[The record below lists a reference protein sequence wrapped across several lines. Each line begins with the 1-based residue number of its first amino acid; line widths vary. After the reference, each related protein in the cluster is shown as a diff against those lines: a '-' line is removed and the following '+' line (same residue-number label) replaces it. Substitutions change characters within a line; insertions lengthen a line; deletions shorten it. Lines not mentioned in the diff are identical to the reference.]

1 MRLPCR
7 LSRLSS
13 WRWELDRLG
22 DEVRSELS
30 RFGPQS
36 GMAELV
42 ERWPAAVGE
51 AIARQAWPA
60 RIARDG
66 TVHVATADS
75 VWAFELGQRAAEI
88 GARLGG
94 VPLRFAPGPL
104 PEPDPEP
111 TRTTVSPS
119 PHDRRIASELAAGVR
134 DEELRETVQEALSFA
149 LARGRSDTPF

>member
-13 WRWELDRLG
+13 WRWSLERLADGVRAELG
-22 DEVRSELS
+22 
-30 RFGPQS
+30 RFGPQA
-36 GMAELV
+36 GMVELI
-42 ERWPAAVGE
+42 ERWPAAVGPH
-51 AIARQAWPA
+51 ISRFAWPV
-60 RIARDG
+60 RIARNG

-75 VWAFELGQRAAEI
+75 VWAFELGQRAEI

-119 PHDRRIASELAAGVR
+119 PDDRRIASELAAGVR
-134 DEELRETVQEALSFA
+134 DEELRQTVQEALSFA